1 MLPAT
6 VIQMMPFVGRKMQA
20 IAAAASAAL
29 SCGDAM
35 EEVPCSLSLLVDTA
49 EAELEGL
56 ESLPSRKSR
65 SLEKDQHW
73 RSYTCCELELT
84 LARDRHPEHSSVR
97 HHRLAHQETKPK
109 AKGTK
114 RQSSESSQMNLRTS
128 V

>member
-20 IAAAASAAL
+20 TAAAASAAL
-29 SCGDAM
+29 SRGDAV
-35 EEVPCSLSLLVDTA
+35 EEVPCGLSLLVDTA

-65 SLEKDQHW
+65 SLKKDQHW
-73 RSYTCCELELT
+73 RCYRRCDLERT
-84 LARDRHPEHSSVR
+84 LVRDRHPEHLSVR
-97 HHRLAHQETKPK
+97 HHWLVRQETNPK
-109 AKGTK
+109 ARGTK
-114 RQSSESSQMNLRTS
+114 RQPSASSQMSLRTS